1 MAIGRRQFIG
11 CVGSIPFVG
20 AMAAFAAEKPLLR
33 MGVLTDTH
41 IGETKASCRR
51 VKQACRLFRNHG
63 VDMIVNVGD
72 VADYHYPSGYKA
84 YRETV
89 NEVYAKIAVSDRP
102 EELFVYA
109 AHDFFKYKNSS
120 RKDWQRHATAAFAD
134 MQRLIGAS
142 NGPYAQGL
150 IKGFPYVVLPQTM
163 TEGLDLARCE
173 RMIADAA
180 AANPG
185 KPVFVFTHVPP
196 ANTTRTG
203 RGHPEK
209 TKMFS
214 RYPQVVNISGHTH
227 GSLSDE
233 RAIWQGAF
241 TSVNAGCLQNWGDGR
256 DGIVGS
262 NVQRINNYGALIV
275 DVYASRIVFRRFDV
289 RDSEE
294 YHAEN
299 PWVVPWPHDPATAPY
314 ALERRN
320 RNMPKPAFA
329 TDASLKLS
337 PLKTGGVLLTVP
349 AAVGEPRPFAYRV
362 CLERRAANG
371 KWLLHARR
379 DFFGDA
385 WQRKSE
391 RPEKYEMEF
400 ADAYFCDG
408 GRYRFRVS
416 PVNFIGKE
424 GKCVSLE
431 YGVPAPAAA
440 PAVWESSDPMKDCPF
455 LFGLAGNVPVPR
467 NGDFYEMDGRDARL
481 VFPKGVWKGAKG
493 AKFRFVADIH
503 TVQEHLPAWTL
514 VLRNPKPL
522 KNATGR
528 VSTPSGDSGML
539 RYVFEFEKLA
549 SDHDYYLLVREGCA
563 GKIRFGRIR
572 IERVSAVN

>member
-1 MAIGRRQFIG
+1 MAVGRRRFIG
-11 CVGSIPFVG
+11 CMGALPLVGGMS
-20 AMAAFAAEKPLLR
+20 AFAEEKPLLR

-41 IGETKASCRR
+41 VGETKASCRR
-51 VKQACRLFRNHG
+51 VKLAYRLFRNHG

-72 VADYHYPSGYKA
+72 VADYHYPKGYKA

-89 NEVYAKIAVSDRP
+89 NEVYAKVAVADRP
-102 EELFVYA
+102 KELFVYA
-109 AHDFFKYKNSS
+109 GHDFFKYKDSA
-120 RKDWQRHATAAFAD
+120 RKDWHRHATAAFAD

-142 NGPYAQGL
+142 NGPYAQGS

-173 RMIADAA
+173 RMIAEAS

-185 KPVFVFTHVPP
+185 KPVFVFAHIPP
-196 ANTTRTG
+196 ANTTRSG

-209 TKMFS
+209 LKMFS
-214 RYPQVVNISGHTH
+214 KYPQIVNISGHTH

-233 RAIWQGAF
+233 RAIWQGMF

-256 DGIVGS
+256 DGIVGNSVRRMS
-262 NVQRINNYGALIV
+262 NHGVLIV

-289 RDSEE
+289 RDGRE

-329 TDASLKLS
+329 PEAELKLA
-337 PLKTGGVLLTVP
+337 PLKSAGGVVLTVP
-349 AAVGEPRPFAYRV
+349 VTVGEPRPFAYRV
-362 CLERRAANG
+362 RLERREADG
-371 KWLLHARR
+371 RWLSHARR
-379 DFFGDA
+379 DFFGDV
-385 WQRKSE
+385 WQRESE

-408 GRYRFRVS
+408 GRYRFRVA
-416 PVNFIGKE
+416 PVNFIGVE

-431 YGVPAPAAA
+431 YDASASESESI
-440 PAVWESSDPMKDCPF
+440 VWECADPMKDCPF
-455 LFGLAGNVPVPR
+455 LFGLAGKEPVSR
-467 NGDFYEMDGRDARL
+467 KGDFYEMDGRDARL
-481 VFPKGVWKGAKG
+481 VFPKGVWEGEKG
-493 AKFRFVADIH
+493 AKFRFIADIH
-503 TVQEHLPAWTL
+503 TVQESLPAWTL

-528 VSTPSGDSGML
+528 VSTPPGDSGML
-539 RYVFEFEKLA
+539 RYVLEFEKIQ
-549 SDHDYYLLVREGCA
+549 SNHDYYLLVREGCA
-563 GKIRFGRIR
+563 GKIRFGKIR
-572 IERVSAVN
+572 IERVR

>member
-1 MAIGRRQFIG
+1 MEIGRRRFIG
-11 CVGSIPFVG
+11 CVGSIPFAG
-20 AMAAFAAEKPLLR
+20 ALAAFAEEKPLLR

-51 VKQACRLFRNHG
+51 VKLAYRLFRNHG

-72 VADYHYPSGYKA
+72 VADYHYPTGYKA

-89 NEVYAKIAVSDRP
+89 DEVYAKVAAADRP
-102 EELFVYA
+102 KELFVYA
-109 AHDFFKYKNSS
+109 GHDFFKYKNSP
-120 RKDWQRHATAAFAD
+120 RKDWDRHATAAFAD

-142 NGPYAQGL
+142 NGPYAQGT

-163 TEGLDLARCE
+163 TEGLDLACCE
-173 RMIADAA
+173 RMIAEAS

-185 KPVFVFTHVPP
+185 KPVFVFAHIPP
-196 ANTTRTG
+196 AGTTRTG

-209 TKMFS
+209 TKIFS
-214 RYPQVVNISGHTH
+214 KYPQVVNISGHTH

-262 NVQRINNYGALIV
+262 NVRRMNNYGVLIV
-275 DVYASRIVFRRFDV
+275 DVYASKIVFRRFDV
-289 RDSEE
+289 RNGEE

-299 PWVVPWPHDPATAPY
+299 PWMVPWPHDPATAPY

-329 TDASLKLS
+329 PDAALKLS
-337 PLKTGGVLLTVP
+337 PLKAGGVMLTVP
-349 AAVGEPRPFAYRV
+349 TAVGEPRPFAYRV
-362 CLERRAANG
+362 RLERLGNNG
-371 KWLLHARR
+371 KWMMHARR

-385 WQRKSE
+385 WQLESE
-391 RPEKYEMEF
+391 RPKKYDMEF
-400 ADAYFCDG
+400 ADVYFCDG
-408 GRYRFRVS
+408 GKFRFRVS
-416 PVNFIGKE
+416 PVNFIGTE

-431 YGVPAPAAA
+431 YDAPASESASI
-440 PAVWESSDPMKDCPF
+440 VWESADPMKDCPF
-455 LFGLAGNVPVPR
+455 LFGLAGKGPVPR
-467 NGDFYEMDGRDARL
+467 KGDFYEMDGRDARL
-481 VFPKGVWKGAKG
+481 VFPKCVWKGAKG

-503 TVQEHLPAWTL
+503 TVQENLPTWTM

-522 KNATGR
+522 KNAMRR
-528 VSTPSGDSGML
+528 VSTPFGDSGMM
-539 RYVFEFEKLA
+539 RYVFDFEKSA
-549 SDHDYYLLVREGCA
+549 ENHDYYLLVREGCA
-563 GKIRFGRIR
+563 GRIRFGRIR
-572 IERVSAVN
+572 IERVSEGT